1 MAYVI
6 KRYAN
11 RKLYDTR
18 TKRYL
23 TLDEVAVLV
32 RAGEEVRVE
41 DADSGDDL
49 TAPVLAKIV
58 AEGGR
63 GGGPLVSQGTLVDL
77 IRRPSEMM
85 LDAVRSSVSAGQKTV
100 EQMSGEVGKVFE
112 TVAGYAGK
120 GRKQVE
126 GAGEE
131 VARVIER
138 RLQSLLEELNVA
150 TRDDVA
156 ALRARVAE
164 LEAKVKKAKKRTA
177 VAKATPPKK
186 AAAKPAARR
195 TTRTRTARS

>member
-100 EQMSGEVGKVFE
+100 EQMSGEVGKVIE

-195 TTRTRTARS
+195 TTRTRTAKS